1 MKMEQKEDEQYQKKR
16 VIVQVK
22 GNDGTMLDTDYQMDM
37 YRKWIENEI
46 LKLPEDITVI
56 NATEGGAKIEG
67 AKVMTLKEV
76 IDSCTKE
83 IDFENYC
90 RKYRWHFQR
99 KNGRILS
106 MR

>member
-1 MKMEQKEDEQYQKKR
+1 M
-16 VIVQVK
+16 QVK

-67 AKVMTLKEV
+67 AKVMTLKKSL
-76 IDSCTKE
+76 IPA
-83 IDFENYC
+83 
-90 RKYRWHFQR
+90 RKKLISKIIAGSTTGIFRRRTAGYYP
-99 KNGRILS
+99 
-106 MR
+106 

>member
-1 MKMEQKEDEQYQKKR
+1 MKKKNEQHQKKR

-56 NATEGGAKIEG
+56 NATEGGAKNRRRK
-67 AKVMTLKEV
+67 KVMTLKKKSL
-76 IDSCTKE
+76 IPARKKLISK
-83 IDFENYC
+83 NYC